1 MSSRLSFVCFL
12 ALRPPPT
19 LSADVEVD
27 SYKNELAKL
36 KSDFAEIKKARDE
49 ALYQVSSIS
58 WSSALFGRTQGG
70 AGTVEAKAL
79 VAHPE
84 IREEDMGC
92 SMPEWS
98 CRLVKWLLRV
108 VKRPLSEGG
117 RTDLSSTTSLIF
129 LPSRLPSSLSAR
141 TRSRQSKQEP
151 TGSHKNNQGKSP
163 SFSSSQI

>member
-58 WSSALFGRTQGG
+58 WSSALFGRTQEG
-70 AGTVEAKAL
+70 AVTVEARAL
-79 VAHPE
+79 VAHLGIGKE
-84 IREEDMGC
+84 NMGC
-92 SMPEWS
+92 YVLEWS
-98 CRLVKWLLRV
+98 CLLVKWLLRV
-108 VKRPLSEGG
+108 FRNLKRRRKDRPELDHLA
-117 RTDLSSTTSLIF
+117 DLSSFSLAC
-129 LPSRLPSSLSAR
+129 LPLSAR